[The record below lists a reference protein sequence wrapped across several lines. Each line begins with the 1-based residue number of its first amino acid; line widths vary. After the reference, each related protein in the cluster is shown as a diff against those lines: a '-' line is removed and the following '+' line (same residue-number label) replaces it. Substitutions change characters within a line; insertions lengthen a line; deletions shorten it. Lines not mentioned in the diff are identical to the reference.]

1 MKTMPTEHLADDHG
15 LTAMLVSV
23 IVATTLLI
31 HLLFAL

>member
-1 MKTMPTEHLADDHG
+1 MTTNLNEHRADDHG